1 MPPTTAYSFGDVVL
15 VPFPFTDQSTAKR
28 RPAVVI
34 SSDRYNRER
43 QDVIIMAITSQARS
57 QPKTADLRIESWSAA
72 GLLKP
77 STVKP
82 VIATIQRSLIL
93 RSLGRLADADLAGLR
108 RTIAAV
114 LG

>member
-15 VPFPFTDQSTAKR
+15 VPFPFTDQSTVKR

-43 QDVIIMAITSQARS
+43 QDVIIMAITSQTRS
-57 QPKTADLRIESWSAA
+57 PAKADDLQIESWSAA

-93 RSLGRLADADLAGLR
+93 RSLGRLEDADLAGLR
-108 RTIAAV
+108 KTIAAV